1 MVWAPRQSGHAIGRI
16 YNCGTRAGDHF
27 YLCLLLTHV
36 KGPESEQHLHTVDG
50 VQHATCKAACVALGL
65 LEDDGEW
72 HQCLAEACQVQVGAS
87 VRRLFA
93 VILAYNATTHP
104 LELWLAFNRQMCDD
118 LLRWRRYP
126 LRQTSTDEQVLDYGL
141 YLIQQHLAERTSIY
155 MTLLQTCLKLWENGT
170 QSRIITT
177 SSSRD
182 SLSLMQTTSKPYWT
196 LQSITLTL
204 DNKLLLMLSPMPIR
218 ILPRLSSCSS
228 SMDQV

>member
-1 MVWAPRQSGHAIGRI
+1 MHEALLPPQPQRLPPIHHLPPRQPPPQS
-16 YNCGTRAGDHF
+16 
-27 YLCLLLTHV
+27 
-36 KGPESEQHLHTVDG
+36 
-50 VQHATCKAACVALGL
+50 
-65 LEDDGEW
+65 
-72 HQCLAEACQVQVGAS
+72 HQLPQF
-87 VRRLFA
+87 L
-93 VILAYNATTHP
+93 
-104 LELWLAFNRQMCDD
+104 
-118 LLRWRRYP
+118 P

-141 YLIQQHLAERTSIY
+141 YLIQQHLARETSIY

-182 SLSLMQTTSKPYWT
+182 SLSLMQTTSKPSWT

-228 SMDQV
+228 SMDQVELGRPLFTMPSLPRPDYRAIYCPLCCKLRHCIPTPSQWINCPLHVQDPHLMS

>member
-1 MVWAPRQSGHAIGRI
+1 MDSIS
-16 YNCGTRAGDHF
+16 F
-27 YLCLLLTHV
+27 
-36 KGPESEQHLHTVDG
+36 S
-50 VQHATCKAACVALGL
+50 
-65 LEDDGEW
+65 
-72 HQCLAEACQVQVGAS
+72 
-87 VRRLFA
+87 
-93 VILAYNATTHP
+93 
-104 LELWLAFNRQMCDD
+104 
-118 LLRWRRYP
+118 
-126 LRQTSTDEQVLDYGL
+126 STWP
-141 YLIQQHLAERTSIY
+141 ERTSIY

-228 SMDQV
+228 SMDQVELGRPLFTMPSLPRPDYRAILSFVLQAQALHPNSFSMDQLPTPCSRSPSHVMKSPPVVSRSRVLWLHYSVQQG